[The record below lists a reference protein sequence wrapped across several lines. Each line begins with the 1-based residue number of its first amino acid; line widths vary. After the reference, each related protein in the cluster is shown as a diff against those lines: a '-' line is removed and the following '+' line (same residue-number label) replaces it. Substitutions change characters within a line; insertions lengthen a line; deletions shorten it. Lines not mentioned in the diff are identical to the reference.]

1 MAPGSA
7 ITPGTIPD
15 IVGQS
20 NDQYDWTVMA
30 FRGYVPR
37 RVGRLPSWLL
47 ASATRH
53 GHRLVG
59 EHLAGEGL
67 RRQHYLVL
75 AGLAELDAPAQAE
88 VGRLLRVDG
97 SDLVAILNDLESAG
111 YVRRRP
117 SSTDRR
123 RNTVSLT
130 QHGHDA
136 LRRLDAAVE
145 AANDELLAALSP
157 LERELFVSLLIRVLI
172 SAEGSTVKPDEPQPT
187 RRRPAD

>member
-1 MAPGSA
+1 M
-7 ITPGTIPD
+7 
-15 IVGQS
+15 
-20 NDQYDWTVMA
+20 
-30 FRGYVPR
+30 
-37 RVGRLPSWLL
+37 PSWLL
-47 ASATRH
+47 AGATRH

-67 RRQHYLVL
+67 RRQHYLVM

-111 YVRRRP
+111 FVRRRP
-117 SSTDRR
+117 SATDRR

-130 QHGHDA
+130 RRGHEA

-172 SAEGSTVKPDEPQPT
+172 GAEESPTESDEPQPA
-187 RRRPAD
+187 RRNPMD